1 MKRLKILV
9 IILVVLAILFVYM
22 LYSPNKTSS
31 PEKNVVTV
39 TREGQVAGQNSSNS
53 ESREI
58 LDTLARLKTAK
69 MDTDFLNE
77 KAFESLVDH
86 SVELIEE
93 PVGRV
98 NPFAPF

>member
-22 LYSPNKTSS
+22 LYSSNKTSG
-31 PEKNVVTV
+31 PEQNVITV
-39 TREGQVAGQNSSNS
+39 TGEGQVAGQNSSDS

-58 LDTLARLKTAK
+58 LEMLARLKAAK

-77 KAFESLVDH
+77 KAFKNLVDH

-93 PVGRV
+93 PVGRI
-98 NPFAPF
+98 NPFAPL

>member
-22 LYSPNKTSS
+22 IYSPDKTSG

-39 TREGQVAGQNSSNS
+39 AGEGQIADQNGSDP

-58 LDTLARLKTAK
+58 LETIARLKAAK
-69 MDTDFLNE
+69 MDTDFFGE
-77 KAFESLVDH
+77 KEFKSLIDH

-93 PVGRV
+93 PVGRI
-98 NPFAPF
+98 NPFAPL